1 MSGKVDKKK
10 NIAHLY
16 LLLYVLLKNKMTLDQ
31 EQMLDIDPDDVGD
44 LAFLVFR
51 PHYVAGH
58 SGKIFRGKNLVRALR
73 LQNPAIAELIVPK
86 GMSNQ
91 EFMFW
96 LEQQVAV
103 FGLWVAVKSE
113 RDKMRWN

>member
-1 MSGKVDKKK
+1 MSGKVDNKKSV
-10 NIAHLY
+10 AHLY

-31 EQMLDIDPDDVGD
+31 EQMLDIDPSDVGN
-44 LAFLVFR
+44 LAALVFQ

-58 SGKIFRGKNLVRALR
+58 SGKMFRGKNLVRALR
-73 LQNPAIAELIVPK
+73 LQNPAVAELAVPK

-96 LEQQVAV
+96 LEQQVAT
-103 FGLWVAVKSE
+103 FGLWILVKSE